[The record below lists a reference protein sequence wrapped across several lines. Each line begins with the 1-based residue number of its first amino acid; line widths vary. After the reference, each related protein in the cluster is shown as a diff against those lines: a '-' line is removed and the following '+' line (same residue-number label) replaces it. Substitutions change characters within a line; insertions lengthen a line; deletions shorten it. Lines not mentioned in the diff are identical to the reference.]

1 MQELIRQV
9 RDFARER
16 DWEKFHSPKNLVM
29 ALSVEVAEITEHFQ
43 WLTQAQSD
51 NLSREK
57 LAEIEAEVGDVLI
70 YLIRLADCIG
80 IDPVEAARK
89 KMQLNEEKYPVEKA
103 RGTAAKYTDL
113 QKLDRSGCRPENK

>member
-1 MQELIRQV
+1 MKELIRQV
-9 RDFARER
+9 RDFARKR

-43 WLTQAQSD
+43 WLTQAQSN

-57 LAEIEAEVGDVLI
+57 LAGIEAEIGDVLI

-89 KMQLNEEKYPVEKA
+89 KMQLNEQKYPVEKA

-113 QKLDRSGCRPENK
+113 